1 MCAAPWGGKSVNA
14 AISVG
19 TDGKVYSKGC
29 IRL

>member
-1 MCAAPWGGKSVNA
+1 MCAAPGGKSVNA

-19 TDGKVYSKGC
+19 TDGKVIFKGC